1 MEISELKDHARNIR
15 INILKEVA
23 NAKSGHPGGSLGAAD
38 LITELFFEVMDLNAD
53 NASSKDRDRFVLSKG
68 HTSPMLYAALAE
80 KGIIPEEELMTFRRL
95 NSRLQG
101 HPNMNYVPGVDMS
114 TGSLGQGLA
123 AADGMAI
130 ANKLAG
136 NDHRIYVLCGDGEC
150 EEGEIWEAAMF
161 AGNQKLDN
169 LCAIIDNNNL
179 QIDGRVE
186 DVNDPNPIG
195 QKFEAFK
202 FHVIE
207 IDGHDFD
214 QLRAAFK
221 EARETK
227 GQPTVIIAHTVKG
240 KDVSF
245 MENAVGWHGKAPNE
259 EQYKVAMADLAR
271 IDEKLAKEEA

>member
-150 EEGEIWEAAMF
+150 EEGEIWEAAM
-161 AGNQKLDN
+161 AAAHYKSDN
-169 LCAIIDNNNL
+169 LCAIIDVNGL
-179 QIDGRVE
+179 QIDGRTE
-186 DVNDPNPIG
+186 DVIG
-195 QKFEAFK
+195 PEPLDVKFEAFGW
-202 FHVIE
+202 HVVN
-207 IDGHDFD
+207 IDGHDFN
-214 QLRAAFK
+214 QMRVAFK

-227 GQPTVIIAHTVKG
+227 DRPTAIIAHTIKG
-240 KDVSF
+240 KGVSF
-245 MENAVGWHGKAPNE
+245 MENEAGWHGKAPNA
-259 EQYKVAMADLAR
+259 EQLAAA
-271 IDEKLAKEEA
+271 LKELEAE